1 MDGRQTSTQTPPSL
15 MGRIGRRAA
24 SLLPRMLIVLHDLG
38 MVWVCWVG
46 LNTLRYSFVPVHV
59 AVMLFSPSVAVVLA
73 AQGLIFW
80 WAGLYRGLWRFA
92 SLPDLINIAKASVLG
107 LLAISLGLFLVN
119 RLDMVPRSA
128 LVLYPIV
135 LVVLLGGP
143 RLLYRAWKDGRDA
156 VDLQHVATRVL
167 ILGAGRAGEALVRDM
182 GRDRRYLPVGFLD
195 DDARLQGA
203 KVHGVPVLGT
213 LDSLVELARETD
225 ARLIVIAIPTADT
238 AQMQRAVALC
248 DDTSLPFRTVPR
260 LHDVLQGRAAP
271 GDLQEVAIE
280 DLLGREPVAP
290 DWHAMR
296 GWIGGRAV
304 LVTGAGGSIGAELC
318 RQVAALGARSL
329 TLVEQTE
336 LALVTILEELQR
348 SAPSLLVHCVLGDCG
363 DRAVIE
369 HALRVSNAQ
378 AVLHA
383 AAYKQVPV
391 LEGQIREAVRNNVL
405 ATHTV
410 AEASVAAGVDTFL
423 LISTDKAVDP
433 ANVLGASKRLAEM
446 ACQAIAAPART
457 RMVVVRFGN
466 VLDSAGSVVPAFREQ
481 IRRGGPVTVT
491 HPEVS
496 RYFMTIPEACQLIL
510 QAAAIGDQQSIFTL
524 DMGAPVPIRVLA
536 EQMIRLAGKVPGRDV
551 QIVYSGLRPGEKI
564 HESLYHPEERNRPTT
579 HPKILQAESRGVD
592 VATCQRML
600 AALRVA
606 VADYDEPRLHR
617 LLRDAVPEYKPADGA
632 VVVPLPIARRNQAT

>member
-1 MDGRQTSTQTPPSL
+1 M
-15 MGRIGRRAA
+15 
-24 SLLPRMLIVLHDLG
+24 LPRMLIVLHDLG
-38 MVWVCWVG
+38 MVWVCWIG
-46 LNTLRYSFVPVHV
+46 LNTLRYSFVPGHV
-59 AVMLFSPSVAVVLA
+59 AILLLSPAVVVVLA

-92 SLPDLINIAKASVLG
+92 SLPDLVNITKASVLG
-107 LLAISLGLFLVN
+107 LLAISLGLFLIN
-119 RLDMVPRSA
+119 RLDTVPRSA

-135 LVVLLGGP
+135 LIVLLGGP
-143 RLLYRAWKDGRDA
+143 RLLYRAWKDSRDA
-156 VDLQHVATRVL
+156 IDPQHAATRVL
-167 ILGAGRAGEALVRDM
+167 ILGAGRAGETVVRDM
-182 GRDRRYLPVGFLD
+182 IRDKRYLPVGFLD
-195 DDARLQGA
+195 DDTRLQGA

-213 LDSLVELARETD
+213 LDALVDMARETD
-225 ARLIVIAIPTADT
+225 ARLIVIAIPTADS

-248 DDTSLPFRTVPR
+248 DDTSLPFRSVPR
-260 LHDVLQGRAAP
+260 LHDVLLGRAAP
-271 GDLQEVAIE
+271 GDLKEVAIE

-290 DWHAMR
+290 DWQAMR
-296 GWIGGRAV
+296 GWIGGRSV
-304 LVTGAGGSIGAELC
+304 LVTGGGGSIGAELC
-318 RQVAALGARSL
+318 RQIAMLGASSL
-329 TLVEQTE
+329 TVVEQTE
-336 LALVTILEELQR
+336 LALVTIYEELQQR
-348 SAPSLLVHCVLGDCG
+348 MPSLQVQCVLGDCG
-363 DRAVIE
+363 DRAVID
-369 HALRVSNAQ
+369 HALRISSAQ

-391 LEGQIREAVRNNVL
+391 LEGQVREGVRNNVL
-405 ATHTV
+405 ATQTV
-410 AEASVAAGVDTFL
+410 AEASVAADVETFL

-446 ACQAIAAPART
+446 ACQALVARGRT
-457 RMVVVRFGN
+457 RIVVVRFGN

-510 QAAAIGDQQSIFTL
+510 QAAAIGSDKAIFTL

-564 HESLYHPEERNRPTT
+564 HETLYHPEERNRRTG
-579 HPKILQAESRGVD
+579 HPKILQAESRSIDAG
-592 VATCQRML
+592 TCQRL
-600 AALRVA
+600 LSALRVA

-617 LLRDAVPEYKPADGA
+617 LLRDAVPEYKPVDGG
-632 VVVPLPIARRNQAT
+632 VVVSLPVIRRNQAT